1 MTSDELEAEQLI
13 ILPMRLETIVITGGP
28 VNQRSV
34 VSQTNANNQAGSDCI
49 KSGCDQANAG
59 INIVKVNQNVT
70 TETELKDVIEDQTRF
85 FRGF

>member
-1 MTSDELEAEQLI
+1 MARDELEAEELI

-34 VSQTNANNQAGSDCI
+34 VNQTNADNQLGGDCI
-49 KSGCDQANAG
+49 KSGCDQANVG
-59 INIVKVNQNVT
+59 INIVKLNQDATSENK
-70 TETELKDVIEDQTRF
+70 LKDVIEEQTKF